1 MGQASMLSFQWFQ
14 AGFCK
19 HYACVTLQ
27 GGKFKKLR
35 YPALCFF
42 IQHPRFGNIL
52 YDTGYSQRF
61 CALTSSFPECIYQW
75 ITPVTQ
81 TQDLK
86 VQLQA
91 KNINPETI
99 NFIIISHFHSDHL
112 GGLMDFPNAKFI
124 CHSEA
129 WKSIKHLGRYRSLFR
144 AFIPR
149 LLPKDFEIRLQL
161 LNHRQ
166 TIKLTSDM
174 IPFDTGYDILG
185 DGSLIVI
192 DLPGHAKGHIGV
204 LFQDNMGKIIFL
216 VGDSCWHKQSFQSL
230 RMPSLL
236 TYLFHDNK
244 KTYVDTIQ
252 KLHQLYLKN
261 PKIKIIPSHCQ
272 LSLNDLA

>member
-1 MGQASMLSFQWFQ
+1 M
-14 AGFCK
+14 
-19 HYACVTLQ
+19 
-27 GGKFKKLR
+27 
-35 YPALCFF
+35 
-42 IQHPRFGNIL
+42 
-52 YDTGYSQRF
+52 
-61 CALTSSFPECIYQW
+61 
-75 ITPVTQ
+75 
-81 TQDLK
+81 
-86 VQLQA
+86 
-91 KNINPETI
+91 
-99 NFIIISHFHSDHL
+99 
-112 GGLMDFPNAKFI
+112 
-124 CHSEA
+124 
-129 WKSIKHLGRYRSLFR
+129 
-144 AFIPR
+144 
-149 LLPKDFEIRLQL
+149 PKDFEIRLQL